1 MTARAESMTAPLRWL
16 VIPAVGVAVAA
27 AIIESLR
34 RRARHPTVSPMS
46 DQWIREHTADR
57 ALDDVR

>member
-1 MTARAESMTAPLRWL
+1 MNARVEQLTAPLRWL

-27 AIIESLR
+27 AIVESLR
-34 RRARHPTVSPMS
+34 RRARQPTLGLMS

>member
-1 MTARAESMTAPLRWL
+1 MNARVEQMTAPLRWL

-27 AIIESLR
+27 AILESLR
-34 RRARHPTVSPMS
+34 RRARRVTVAPMS